1 MEDLT
6 MRSQLFTYVLV
17 LLLASHAIADN
28 EILNWDELPALPDTI
43 GYGGPFTGV
52 HNGALIVAGGANFP
66 NEAAWDGGKKAWHDN
81 VYVLEKGDTA
91 WNTKFKLPN
100 TLAYGVSVSTGKGV
114 LFIGGQTDGT
124 DVSQVLVAKWDA
136 EKKQLTIEELSSLP
150 RAAAY
155 TAGGMIGNSI
165 FIAASHRS
173 EGANR
178 IDTKS
183 FWTIALDDLLAG
195 KDWQSLDPWPGAARH
210 KMVAAVQSAGGPQK
224 FLYLFSGSTPVFDAD
239 GNADLSKFEFFT
251 DGYRFNPKTKMWQ
264 QIADIPVIE
273 DIRDI
278 DGKEAFANQRT
289 PVAAATAIDFGQSHI
304 LVFSGATGR
313 YITKPLKERP
323 LFPTDVLAY
332 HAITDTWITAGHMP
346 QGVVTTTVTKW
357 DGKII
362 IASGEI
368 RPGVRTPKVQV
379 ATGAERESKFGITNT
394 IVLVVYLGA
403 LVGIGAYF
411 SKREKGTDDFFL
423 AGKRIPWWAAGMSI
437 YATQLSAITFIASPA
452 VAYSRDW
459 LVYPAKICIFI
470 MAPIVIVFYLP
481 FFRRLNVTTAYEYLE
496 RRFNV
501 VVRLFGS
508 ASFILFQL
516 GRMAIV
522 VFLPALALSAITGI
536 NVYTCILI
544 MGILSTVYTV
554 LGGMEAVIWTDVLQ
568 TFVLW
573 CGMLI
578 GLIVV
583 IVSEDGVGNIY
594 NTAAADGKFH
604 MFDWSFSFTELV
616 TWSMFLGTFL
626 LQFGP
631 YTTDQSVIQ
640 RYLTTKDEKAAAK
653 SIWTNGILAIPFG
666 FMFFALGTCLYVYF
680 KHHPELLSIGMQND
694 QVFPLFVAEQLPAG
708 VSGLVIAGV
717 FAASMSSM
725 DSSMHS
731 ISTAVTTD
739 FYRRFKPDAPDE
751 KCLKLARRV
760 IIFVGV
766 LAMIIACALA
776 TYDIKSLFFFFQK
789 LLGLLSSGLVGIF
802 ILGIFTKRANVAGAL
817 AGAIVCTGLL
827 VYVVWFTNI
836 HFYLYAAVG
845 ISTCVV
851 VGYLVSVMTAGSTKD
866 LSQLT
871 LYTQRAAPTEQEHA

>member
-1 MEDLT
+1 
-6 MRSQLFTYVLV
+6 
-17 LLLASHAIADN
+17 
-28 EILNWDELPALPDTI
+28 
-43 GYGGPFTGV
+43 
-52 HNGALIVAGGANFP
+52 
-66 NEAAWDGGKKAWHDN
+66 
-81 VYVLEKGDTA
+81 
-91 WNTKFKLPN
+91 
-100 TLAYGVSVSTGKGV
+100 
-114 LFIGGQTDGT
+114 
-124 DVSQVLVAKWDA
+124 
-136 EKKQLTIEELSSLP
+136 
-150 RAAAY
+150 
-155 TAGGMIGNSI
+155 
-165 FIAASHRS
+165 
-173 EGANR
+173 
-178 IDTKS
+178 
-183 FWTIALDDLLAG
+183 
-195 KDWQSLDPWPGAARH
+195 
-210 KMVAAVQSAGGPQK
+210 
-224 FLYLFSGSTPVFDAD
+224 
-239 GNADLSKFEFFT
+239 
-251 DGYRFNPKTKMWQ
+251 
-264 QIADIPVIE
+264 
-273 DIRDI
+273 
-278 DGKEAFANQRT
+278 
-289 PVAAATAIDFGQSHI
+289 
-304 LVFSGATGR
+304 
-313 YITKPLKERP
+313 
-323 LFPTDVLAY
+323 
-332 HAITDTWITAGHMP
+332 
-346 QGVVTTTVTKW
+346 
-357 DGKII
+357 
-362 IASGEI
+362 
-368 RPGVRTPKVQV
+368 
-379 ATGAERESKFGITNT
+379 
-394 IVLVVYLGA
+394 
-403 LVGIGAYF
+403 
-411 SKREKGTDDFFL
+411 
-423 AGKRIPWWAAGMSI
+423 
-437 YATQLSAITFIASPA
+437 
-452 VAYSRDW
+452 
-459 LVYPAKICIFI
+459 